1 MRYESSVTSVSWIPS
16 EAIESIVHYGMD
28 VGLGHYDDP
37 LPDVLGDLEEW
48 RAADRFRFA
57 NRLSAWIEVDDSGSI
72 TSFGYGKG
80 GCLIGS
86 STVRL
91 GGLQHCFAAVP
102 LPDLRSD
109 PERGDGWVR
118 FVQTGG
124 GRAGLPMPRKVR
136 RRPYVQWNSPLV
148 WTTLSL
154 TMHAD
159 GRAEP
164 ALAGASKFPR
174 HWVYN
179 RVGRLCFKSGLT
191 DWRGWFGTSFGTH
204 TPWGE
209 QDSPALVTTVETA
222 LERALSTQLMRG
234 GARPR
239 IRRVKPGTA
248 LVRQGE
254 PGNEIYLIL
263 DGVVRV
269 ERNGERLAEY
279 GPGVLLGERAHLEGG
294 TRTSTVNAITACRFA
309 SADASPFDRAALEE
323 LAAGHRH
330 EAATRG

>member
-16 EAIESIVHYGMD
+16 EAIESILHYGMD

-57 NRLSAWIEVDDSGSI
+57 NRLSAWIEVDDSGNI

-124 GRAGLPMPRKVR
+124 GRAGYRCP
-136 RRPYVQWNSPLV
+136 
-148 WTTLSL
+148 
-154 TMHAD
+154 
-159 GRAEP
+159 GRCGGGP
-164 ALAGASKFPR
+164 T
-174 HWVYN
+174 
-179 RVGRLCFKSGLT
+179 CSG
-191 DWRGWFGTSFGTH
+191 
-204 TPWGE
+204 
-209 QDSPALVTTVETA
+209 
-222 LERALSTQLMRG
+222 
-234 GARPR
+234 
-239 IRRVKPGTA
+239 IRRSSGRPC
-248 LVRQGE
+248 
-254 PGNEIYLIL
+254 
-263 DGVVRV
+263 
-269 ERNGERLAEY
+269 
-279 GPGVLLGERAHLEGG
+279 H
-294 TRTSTVNAITACRFA
+294 
-309 SADASPFDRAALEE
+309 
-323 LAAGHRH
+323 
-330 EAATRG
+330 